1 MIVILDVIMR
11 EKVTKMYNYIIYTE
25 LKSSRLHT
33 HVHFTSN
40 STTFNVDLSTLV
52 NSKKLLVSYSQNI
65 PSSCDDQIIGA

>member
-40 STTFNVDLSTLV
+40 SIMFIQCRFVYIGKLEKATC
-52 NSKKLLVSYSQNI
+52 KLLPKPTILV
-65 PSSCDDQIIGA
+65 